1 LKLIYY
7 FKYTFKDSVLIST
20 EILSAHGYV
29 FIYPLYEDTKSVLL
43 APVTPLKSSII
54 KLLDK
59 SANYKT
65 ELFILFEL
73 LLVFLIFFI
82 FFVLFPDNST
92 NTVMSIFSTHNII
105 KLRKTQSIH
114 SWKTIQFT
122 LNNLVF
128 TTDLFKTKFN
138 VFWNKVKD
146 EFTDNNH
153 MFILFKVKYKGSD
166 YATIG
171 NLQRLTQN
179 DREWYINWIINNM
192 ILKSEYYNETPVES
206 FVFSFGF
213 KDEKISEKEI
223 IKTNLNFQKYKNNK
237 LVISYNPLEFGIL
250 ISKTK
255 FDNYIQFILQNNDN
269 ILVRINQFD
278 KYNEVSLISGGN
290 TILNFKDEFIME
302 NKFVRILD
310 NKKFYFE
317 NNSEILFLK
326 DMKTKFI
333 SKLSAT
339 KNLKN
344 KFITLDI
351 ETFVKE
357 KTLIPYLIKFYDGIN
372 CYSYWLGNYSDVEAM
387 ILDCFKDLLIRKY
400 NSSNVYIHNLAKF
413 DIIFLLKYLVK
424 LGSVHPIIHNGRI
437 ICINL
442 NYGKDNEYQINFK
455 DSYLILL
462 SSLRSL
468 CKSFNVKNGKTIF
481 PHLFVN

>member
-1 LKLIYY
+1 
-7 FKYTFKDSVLIST
+7 
-20 EILSAHGYV
+20 
-29 FIYPLYEDTKSVLL
+29 
-43 APVTPLKSSII
+43 
-54 KLLDK
+54 
-59 SANYKT
+59 
-65 ELFILFEL
+65 
-73 LLVFLIFFI
+73 
-82 FFVLFPDNST
+82 
-92 NTVMSIFSTHNII
+92 
-105 KLRKTQSIH
+105 
-114 SWKTIQFT
+114 
-122 LNNLVF
+122 
-128 TTDLFKTKFN
+128 
-138 VFWNKVKD
+138 
-146 EFTDNNH
+146 
-153 MFILFKVKYKGSD
+153 
-166 YATIG
+166 
-171 NLQRLTQN
+171 
-179 DREWYINWIINNM
+179 M

-206 FVFSFGF
+206 FVFSLGF

-372 CYSYWLGNYSDVEAM
+372 CYSY
-387 ILDCFKDLLIRKY
+387 
-400 NSSNVYIHNLAKF
+400 
-413 DIIFLLKYLVK
+413 
-424 LGSVHPIIHNGRI
+424 
-437 ICINL
+437 
-442 NYGKDNEYQINFK
+442 
-455 DSYLILL
+455 
-462 SSLRSL
+462 
-468 CKSFNVKNGKTIF
+468 
-481 PHLFVN
+481 